1 MILKVGFLVVKDTED
16 NSKRKLTFLL
26 GSNFYMKVKEHLEA
40 YSETDKMNLIGK
52 QLSCILTLY
61 NNSIDCETDSPRI
74 SFVKI
79 AGSSPV
85 HIPGNSMKTVM
96 CTTRQKDK
104 TGKYCAVVQALQGNQ
119 GSLPRNIMVVNR
131 YAEINQGA
139 VPVRMINIG
148 LEDVWINQKTR
159 VGTLHS
165 ASLIHEGA
173 SQDHIDI
180 GIDQTQINVQINKID
195 VDVCKQKIQNIED
208 TQKVQLSKY
217 IPSLQKKL

>member
-16 NSKRKLTFLL
+16 NSKRKLPFLL
-26 GSNFYMKVKEHLEA
+26 GSNFYMKVKENLEY

-52 QLSCILTLY
+52 QLSCILILY

-79 AGSSPV
+79 AGNSPV

-119 GSLPRNIMVVNR
+119 GSLPRNIMVVNS
-131 YAEINQGA
+131 YAEINQGT
-139 VPVRMINIG
+139 VPVRMINIE

-165 ASLIHEGA
+165 ASLIHCYA
-173 SQDHIDI
+173 
-180 GIDQTQINVQINKID
+180 
-195 VDVCKQKIQNIED
+195 C
-208 TQKVQLSKY
+208 Y
-217 IPSLQKKL
+217 II

>member
-1 MILKVGFLVVKDTED
+1 
-16 NSKRKLTFLL
+16 
-26 GSNFYMKVKEHLEA
+26 
-40 YSETDKMNLIGK
+40 
-52 QLSCILTLY
+52 
-61 NNSIDCETDSPRI
+61 
-74 SFVKI
+74 
-79 AGSSPV
+79 
-85 HIPGNSMKTVM
+85 MKTVM

-119 GSLPRNIMVVNR
+119 GSLPRNIMVVNS
-131 YAEINQGA
+131 YAEINQGT

-180 GIDQTQINVQINKID
+180 DVDQTQINVQINKID
-195 VDVCKQKIQNIED
+195 VDVCKQKIQI
-208 TQKVQLSKY
+208 SKT
-217 IPSLQKKL
+217 LRKFN

>member
-1 MILKVGFLVVKDTED
+1 MY
-16 NSKRKLTFLL
+16 
-26 GSNFYMKVKEHLEA
+26 SN
-40 YSETDKMNLIGK
+40 
-52 QLSCILTLY
+52 LY

-74 SFVKI
+74 SFATI

-119 GSLPRNIMVVNR
+119 GSLPRNIMVVNS
-131 YAEINQGA
+131 YAEINQGT

-165 ASLIHEGA
+165 ASLIHEGL
-173 SQDHIDI
+173 SQDNIDI
-180 GIDQTQINVQINKID
+180 DIDQTQINVQTKKID

-208 TQKVQLSKY
+208 TQNVQLKDIDIEQNNLTHEQIEKVKALLDKNSD
-217 IPSLQKKL
+217 IFCKK